1 MILDFKEI
9 PQANGNDGLQ
19 DSFELF
25 ARDFLQMRGYR
36 IIDDPAR
43 GADGKKDLIVEEV
56 LVGVAHE
63 KKIRWL
69 VSCKHYIHKKSSVSD
84 KDEINIR
91 ERLDQH
97 QCDGFMGFY
106 STLPSNGLQNMLKGL
121 PRWIVYDREKIE
133 SCLLERNPKSLQLAA
148 RYFPESFKKYQIENP
163 APAKLYDKLEPLQC
177 ECCGRNLFDTEYKG
191 LYAMFYANSGK
202 EINDL
207 ACAQLEQIKRVYF
220 ACKGR
225 CDNIL
230 KRQCLAMGLSEYG
243 WNDVSDLC
251 IPSVWL
257 SDIMG
262 FINGVHDGTMNLD
275 NEAFKKMKQLYI
287 ATFQYVARDLT
298 TKEKGRLASL
308 LSFDLV

>member
-1 MILDFKEI
+1 MNE
-9 PQANGNDGLQ
+9 
-19 DSFELF
+19 
-25 ARDFLQMRGYR
+25 
-36 IIDDPAR
+36 
-43 GADGKKDLIVEEV
+43 GKK
-56 LVGVAHE
+56 E
-63 KKIRWL
+63 K
-69 VSCKHYIHKKSSVSD
+69 
-84 KDEINIR
+84 
-91 ERLDQH
+91 
-97 QCDGFMGFY
+97 
-106 STLPSNGLQNMLKGL
+106 
-121 PRWIVYDREKIE
+121 
-133 SCLLERNPKSLQLAA
+133 RNK
-148 RYFPESFKKYQIENP
+148 E
-163 APAKLYDKLEPLQC
+163 
-177 ECCGRNLFDTEYKG
+177 FDTEYKG